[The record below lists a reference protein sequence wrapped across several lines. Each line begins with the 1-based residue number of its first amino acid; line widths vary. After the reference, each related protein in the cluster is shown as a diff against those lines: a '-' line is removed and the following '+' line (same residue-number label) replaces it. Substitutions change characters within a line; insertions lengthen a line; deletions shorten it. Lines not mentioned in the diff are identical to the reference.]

1 MTIKVLA
8 YLIIPVYTIAFNGG
22 YNWFTTN
29 FSVIGNL
36 MDKKLAFLI
45 WGIVVG
51 LYFYLIYRR
60 LRPLVRLRPLFS
72 QLIPAALALLFC
84 AITTPYLPDE
94 MPLKSFLHIVFAFV
108 STVLLLIYLA
118 AVVWVRY
125 RLNPGPYRPYLA
137 GLALI
142 LVISLVLL
150 AMAGIISS
158 ALEIFVTLT
167 TVAMSERLSNRIRRE
182 GPWKKAAT
190 LWSLTGSRAA

>member
-8 YLIIPVYTIAFNGG
+8 YLIIPVYTIAFTGG

-84 AITTPYLPDE
+84 AITTPYLPD
-94 MPLKSFLHIVFAFV
+94 
-108 STVLLLIYLA
+108 
-118 AVVWVRY
+118 
-125 RLNPGPYRPYLA
+125 
-137 GLALI
+137 
-142 LVISLVLL
+142 
-150 AMAGIISS
+150 
-158 ALEIFVTLT
+158 
-167 TVAMSERLSNRIRRE
+167 
-182 GPWKKAAT
+182 
-190 LWSLTGSRAA
+190 

>member
-8 YLIIPVYTIAFNGG
+8 YLIIPVYTIAFTGG

-72 QLIPAALALLFC
+72 RLIPAALTLLFC

-108 STVLLLIYLA
+108 STVLVLIYLA
-118 AVVWVRY
+118 AVVWVRC
-125 RLNPGPYRPYLA
+125 R
-137 GLALI
+137 
-142 LVISLVLL
+142 
-150 AMAGIISS
+150 
-158 ALEIFVTLT
+158 
-167 TVAMSERLSNRIRRE
+167 
-182 GPWKKAAT
+182 
-190 LWSLTGSRAA
+190 